1 MNKKF
6 KIVSTV
12 ALAGMLLTSSLGI
25 NRVNAADLNAE
36 VEDNF
41 TTNPVAVYRKLV
53 EGKTVVPFVL
63 ANRDDILTV
72 KDVVESDIFAGKVS
86 TINGVAVSSLN
97 MRVGTG
103 AKVTTTDGTEYTII
117 VYGDVNG
124 DGELSAGDTYLVERY
139 ASSLEDLNDVQREA
153 ADVGRNDGAIGG
165 ADSYRMKRYKV
176 GLETQLMDN
185 LPEKEEVVEDSNYSI
200 TLNDGVAINNQN
212 QTKSKLSVSLKKTLD
227 EAITLKM
234 VASDNDNTTAD
245 VTANEDDENY
255 EVTIDPH
262 TDYDEIENID
272 LSSLKDGNITINLY
286 DENEKIVA
294 TVQVVKNTTE
304 PKVTNVVANRTST
317 RNATLSLEKMGAS
330 DITKIKYMYE
340 ALDGS
345 TKPENVTELTKSAD
359 IQNNKLDGLTIATD
373 LDTDVAYKV
382 YFVVEN
388 QYGSQSGIKE
398 AIIAK
403 DNASVKQATKLAKVE
418 VPDLTDLTD
427 NKDANFTFVKDEN
440 DKDSHTYIATLYK
453 DGEPISEQDEITN
466 EYVSFKT
473 EMEKAGTGTYKVSVV
488 VKGDNKGEKETNSE
502 ATVSEEVTVTS
513 LKAVEGL
520 TMEKNDEGKVI
531 LSWDNPNGKDDF
543 KAYEID
549 LYKLDTEGEEE
560 FVETIAPCANDKNE
574 VDVSASIGN
583 NTIYYARVKVVQ
595 KDNQMATVSS
605 TEVTSNQFYKVEK
618 PQVTSAK
625 KGSTSIKFNVS
636 PIEIPNK
643 EVEYKIE
650 VYTVDSSGDPTKPEY
665 TKFDT
670 KSVTIDEND
679 QVTVDGL
686 NPTTYYAFRLIATVE
701 GNEVN
706 SEYSDPISTLPVFN
720 SVEKTDTLE
729 EAEEAGSNKVTISGD
744 EIVMNGVHYD
754 TNTIKEL
761 QPAKNVIAGLKA
773 GDVVTM
779 DDDATVV
786 SLDLDGGASAQD
798 HTRDF
803 GSVFANSTVEITNN
817 DYSKT
822 ITGDFKALTLK
833 GTGAIYTVTGATVET
848 PIVLTNGVEV
858 EAGATKAYKVEAG
871 ATVTINKV
879 KVTTSK
885 DVNLEASALEVGEGE
900 VLKELVVTANT
911 VANDLTFVNSTKGSA
926 KITFEGEPDNT
937 SEQKGTITIKT
948 EGGSVEV
955 KSLGVN
961 VSAEMK
967 VEVTNGTATITDP
980 SLTGNKEVTVSAA
993 EGEES
998 TVFAVTEMKAPEVL
1012 KTNGKLSEIE
1022 LKDYTDDEIRT
1033 TFGDKNDEMSQADV
1047 IAVREYIN
1055 SFGVNGKG
1063 VKVTVGE
1070 DLASVTILVD
1080 GAAQNLTIGNLK

>member
-63 ANRDDILTV
+63 ANRNDILTV

-139 ASSLEDLNDVQREA
+139 ASDLDDLNDVQREA
-153 ADVGRNDGAIGG
+153 ADIGQNNGAVDAG
-165 ADSYRMKRYKV
+165 DSYIMKRYKV
-176 GLETQLMDN
+176 DLETELISS

-212 QTKSKLSVSLKKTLD
+212 KTKNKISISLDETLD
-227 EAITLKM
+227 EDITLKM

-245 VTANEDDENY
+245 KESFI
-255 EVTIDPH
+255 TILAH
-262 TDYDEIENID
+262 TDYYESKEGEYID
-272 LSSLKDGNITINLY
+272 LSTLAEGNITINLY
-286 DENEKIVA
+286 DEDEKIVA

-304 PKVTNVVANRTST
+304 PEVTNVVANRTST

-453 DGEPISEQDEITN
+453 DGAPISEQETGN

-473 EMEKAGTGTYKVSVV
+473 EIEKAGTGTYKVSVV
-488 VKGDNKGEKETNSE
+488 VKGDTKGEKETNSE

-574 VDVSASIGN
+574 VDVSEKIEN
-583 NTIYYARVKVVQ
+583 NKIYYARVRVIQ
-595 KDNQMATVSS
+595 NDNQMATVSS

-650 VYTVDSSGDPTKPEY
+650 VHTVNFSGDPTKPLY
-665 TKFDT
+665 TKVDT
-670 KSVTIDEND
+670 KTVTIDEND

-729 EAEEAGSNKVTISGD
+729 EAEEAGSNKVTISGND
-744 EIVMNGVHYD
+744 IVMNGVHY
-754 TNTIKEL
+754 NTTTITEL

-786 SLDLDGGASAQD
+786 SLDLTGGASAQD
-798 HTRDF
+798 NIRNF

-817 DYSKT
+817 EYSKT

-858 EAGATKAYKVEAG
+858 AVEATKEATTKDCKVEAG
-871 ATVTINKV
+871 ATVKINKV
-879 KVTTSK
+879 EVTTSE
-885 DVNLEASALEVGEGE
+885 DVNLEANAG
-900 VLKELVVTANT
+900 KDLVVTANT
-911 VANDLTFVNSTKGSA
+911 VANDLTFVNSTAGSA
-926 KITFEGEPDNT
+926 TITFEGEPDNT

-1012 KTNGKLSEIE
+1012 KTNEKLSEIE

-1063 VKVTVGE
+1063 VKVSVGE
-1070 DLASVTILVD
+1070 DLASVTIVLTE
-1080 GAAQNLTIGNLK
+1080 AAQNLTIGNLK

>member
-124 DGELSAGDTYLVERY
+124 DGELSGGDTYLVERY
-139 ASSLEDLNDVQREA
+139 ASSLQDLNDVQREA

-212 QTKSKLSVSLKKTLD
+212 QTKNKLSVSLKKTLD

-245 VTANEDDENY
+245 KESLI
-255 EVTIDPH
+255 TIPAH
-262 TDYDEIENID
+262 TDYYESKEGEYID
-272 LSSLKDGNITINLY
+272 LSTLAEGNITINLY
-286 DENEKIVA
+286 DEDEKIVA

-345 TKPENVTELTKSAD
+345 DTPAVTELTKSAD

-418 VPDLTDLTD
+418 VPDLTDLTG
-427 NKDANFTFVKDEN
+427 NEDANFTFVKDEN

-453 DGEPISEQDEITN
+453 DGAPISEQETGN

-473 EMEKAGTGTYKVSVV
+473 EIEKAGTGTYKVSVV
-488 VKGDNKGEKETNSE
+488 VKGDTKGEKETNSE

-549 LYKLDTEGEEE
+549 LYKLDTEGEEK

-583 NTIYYARVKVVQ
+583 NTIYYARVRVIQ
-595 KDNQMATVSS
+595 NDNQMATVSS

-650 VYTVDSSGDPTKPEY
+650 VHTVNFSGDPTKPLY
-665 TKFDT
+665 TKVDT
-670 KSVTIDEND
+670 KTVTIDEND

-729 EAEEAGSNKVTISGD
+729 EAEEAGSNKVAISGN

-754 TNTIKEL
+754 TNTITEL

-833 GTGAIYTVTGATVET
+833 GTGAIYTVTGATVKT

-858 EAGATKAYKVEAG
+858 AVEATKDCKVEAG
-871 ATVTINKV
+871 ATVKINKV
-879 KVTTSK
+879 EVTTSE
-885 DVNLEASALEVGEGE
+885 DVNLEANAG
-900 VLKELVVTANT
+900 KDLVVTANT
-911 VANDLTFVNSTKGSA
+911 VANDLTFVNSTAGSA
-926 KITFEGEPDNT
+926 TITFEGEPDNT

-1063 VKVTVGE
+1063 VKVSVGE
-1070 DLASVTILVD
+1070 DLASVTIVLTE
-1080 GAAQNLTIGNLK
+1080 AAQNLTIGNLK